1 LRLLMIS
8 PCPYD
13 RTLGGVQVAGQIA
26 WEAIISSSLFEH
38 ARLLCYGRT
47 CDGPDSGRFDNS
59 LLSCNRSK
67 LRLIK
72 SAFLLRCDADLLLFW
87 HVRMLRLLPLLR
99 PGRARVVLFVHGIE
113 CWERLSGIAGH
124 QLARVDTVFC
134 VSRFSLG
141 KFIQANPASR
151 RAVNRIVPLGI
162 DTEDSSP
169 APPPESPPAVLI
181 VGRMLRSE
189 DYKGHRQLI
198 NGWPQVLEK
207 TPAAELWIAGTGDL
221 EPELKSLASSRAGKS
236 IRFYGPVSHET
247 KLDLLRRCRC
257 FAMPSPNEGFGLVYL
272 EAMRLGR
279 PCLVHSSGAGKEVVV
294 PPEAGLAANADNPG
308 ELVAALSRLLRPGEE
323 WDRWSHRARE
333 LYNSS
338 YTACHFQKRLM
349 DALEEEASLAGNSK
363 SICATQPAS

>member
-1 LRLLMIS
+1 MIS

-13 RTLGGVQVAGQIA
+13 RAHGGVQVSGQIA
-26 WEAIISSSLFEH
+26 WDGIASSPLFEH

-47 CDGPDSGRFDNS
+47 CSHPGCGCDSS
-59 LLSCNRSK
+59 LISCNRSK

-72 SAFLLRCDADLLLFW
+72 SAFLLRPSADLILFW
-87 HVRMLRLLPLLR
+87 HVRMLKLLPFLR
-99 PGRARVVLFVHGIE
+99 PGPVRVVLFVHGVE
-113 CWERLSGIAGH
+113 CWEPLTGIIGH
-124 QLARVDTVFC
+124 QLARVDAVFYT
-134 VSRFSLG
+134 SRFSLE

-151 RAVNRIVPLGI
+151 RAVTWTVPLGI
-162 DTEDSSP
+162 DAEDSSP
-169 APPPESPPAVLI
+169 APPESPPAALI

-198 NGWPQVLEK
+198 NVWPQVLER

-221 EPELKSLASSRAGKS
+221 EPELKSLASSNAGKS
-236 IRFYGPVSHET
+236 IRFFGPVSQQT

-257 FAMPSPNEGFGLVYL
+257 FAMPSLNEGFGLVYL

-279 PCLVHSSGAGKEVVV
+279 PCLVHSSGAGTEVIV

-338 YTACHFQKRLM
+338 YTARQFQKRLM
-349 DALEEEASLAGNSK
+349 NSLKEAASFAGN
-363 SICATQPAS
+363 I